1 MDYEENEL
9 HNLAQII
16 KDGFVRRKEVQSGK
30 KYRPHSKYQ
39 AMEMWL
45 KIARLCKELEA
56 APDDFLDAAFT
67 FAVKPVG
74 APFPPMLSGDAMR
87 SWYKQYAIEF
97 PQENK
102 GKTIE
107 TKLEVL
113 VDQEIRCALN
123 ICSRRESRLGKS
135 FRETLLDTL
144 VKFSPY
150 IRLLLLKDEVEAWVR
165 YKEEVKRSLY
175 VKPGLDKI
183 LEKKGLDLRKLYD
196 TAI

>member
-9 HNLAQII
+9 QNLAQII
-16 KDGFVRRKEVQSGK
+16 KDGFARRKEVAIGR

-39 AMEMWL
+39 DMEVWL
-45 KIARLCKELEA
+45 KIARLCKELNA

-67 FAVKPVG
+67 FAIKPEG
-74 APFPPMLSGDAMR
+74 APFPPMLSGKAMR
-87 SWYKQYAIEF
+87 SWYEQYSIEF
-97 PQENK
+97 PKENS
-102 GKTIE
+102 GKDIN

-123 ICSRRESRLGKS
+123 ICIRRESRLGKS

-150 IRLLLLKDEVEAWVR
+150 IRLLLLKNEAEAWVR
-165 YKEEVKRSLY
+165 YGEEVKRSIY
-175 VKPGLDKI
+175 VRPGLDKI
-183 LEKKGLDLRKLYD
+183 LEKKGLEIRKLYD
-196 TAI
+196 AVI